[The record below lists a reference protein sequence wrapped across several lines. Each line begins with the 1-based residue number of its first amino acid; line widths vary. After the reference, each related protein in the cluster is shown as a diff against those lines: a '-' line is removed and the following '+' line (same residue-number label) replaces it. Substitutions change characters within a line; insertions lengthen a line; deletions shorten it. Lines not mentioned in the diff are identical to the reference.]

1 MKRSVDDN
9 FESNFIVKNIV
20 FINVY
25 FQDSKVAS
33 TASTNLSF
41 LYFLQGDLEQ
51 AERYAEH
58 ARTTDSYNA
67 AAFVNLGNCCYQK
80 GDIEKAKEMFQVRIS
95 FLCFSKNFK
104 SVA

>member
-1 MKRSVDDN
+1 MLVMLN
-9 FESNFIVKNIV
+9 C
-20 FINVY
+20 

-51 AERYAEH
+51 AEKYAEH

-80 GDIEKAKEMFQVRIS
+80 GDIEKAKEMFQVSGHSNMTSRIEREGE
-95 FLCFSKNFK
+95 
-104 SVA
+104 

>member
-1 MKRSVDDN
+1 MAPN
-9 FESNFIVKNIV
+9 NNV
-20 FINVY
+20 FFNVY

-51 AERYAEH
+51 AERYSKH

-80 GDIEKAKEMFQVRIS
+80 DDIEKAKEMFQVTNL
-95 FLCFSKNFK
+95 FKFCMQCFPKIFK
-104 SVA
+104 FVS

>member
-1 MKRSVDDN
+1 M
-9 FESNFIVKNIV
+9 
-20 FINVY
+20 
-25 FQDSKVAS
+25 AS

-58 ARTTDSYNA
+58 ARRTDSYNA

-80 GDIEKAKEMFQVRIS
+80 GDIEKAKEMFQVIIQSFRSMQIS
-95 FLCFSKNFK
+95 TFNKYSNLT
-104 SVA
+104 A